1 MLCGSQRGSTRL
13 LRGKGGDLLR
23 VRKKV
28 ALHGHPLA
36 PSLGWEQGALLGRVG
51 QSPPGQDRGGGGG
64 GVGRFSSGLE
74 ALRLIRSALFS
85 PFKVTA
91 NPEQN
96 PPCGQ
101 RTRFP
106 GQGMVAPGPAQTCAC
121 LLPYLVLSRIISSY
135 FLSSSLR
142 CRAGPKVP
150 VLEPRIAGSQGL
162 TDLPWVTSHAG

>member
-1 MLCGSQRGSTRL
+1 MWCGSQRGSTRL

-36 PSLGWEQGALLGRVG
+36 PGLGWEQGALLGRVG
-51 QSPPGQDRGGGGG
+51 QSPPGQDRG
-64 GVGRFSSGLE
+64 VGRFSSGLE
-74 ALRLIRSALFS
+74 ALRLIGSALFS

-106 GQGMVAPGPAQTCAC
+106 GRGMVAPG
-121 LLPYLVLSRIISSY
+121 L
-135 FLSSSLR
+135 
-142 CRAGPKVP
+142 GP
-150 VLEPRIAGSQGL
+150 
-162 TDLPWVTSHAG
+162 DL